1 MTAIPKL
8 AFLVASLTACSK
20 TPPADPPPSPK
31 AEPTA
36 AAAASPEPET
46 PDAASEPEAAS
57 SNVTIKTL
65 FVDDKLADCQGVG
78 DRKCMRTRES
88 ADGEWEFFYDDIE
101 GFKYE
106 PKYQYELK
114 VEIKSDPSPP
124 ADGSSL
130 KYRLLEVVSKKKSP

>member
-1 MTAIPKL
+1 MTATPQF
-8 AFLVASLTACSK
+8 AFLLAALTACSK
-20 TPPADPPPSPK
+20 TPPPDPPPSP
-31 AEPTA
+31 EPETTVA
-36 AAAASPEPET
+36 ASASPEP
-46 PDAASEPEAAS
+46 AAPGTAAEPEAAS

-114 VEIKSDPSPP
+114 VEVKSDPNPP